1 MDKQNEIF
9 EEAAR
14 HCLKK
19 LNNIDF
25 LKNSELLGAE
35 VKDNSLVISLYG
47 QFHYVSIE
55 GVKTQDG
62 KSTNPAVSVLLLR
75 YVLNCPDEIPPEGE
89 WVTYREFEG
98 AGVLSGH
105 FTENTNK
112 IIETSFSEKT
122 DRLHH
127 SAIHM
132 GGIPFDDGS
141 SFDVAIEFEALPRIP
156 VLLRFND
163 LDGLLPAQCSIL
175 FRKSA
180 ECFLDLKS
188 LEVVGTLLAGKLIL
202 NS

>member
-9 EEAAR
+9 EEAAKQ
-14 HCLKK
+14 CITQLK
-19 LNNIDF
+19 NIDF
-25 LKNSELLGAE
+25 LKNSERLGAE
-35 VKDNSLVISLYG
+35 VKGNSLVIPLYG
-47 QFHYVSIE
+47 QFYNVSVE
-55 GVKTQDG
+55 GVKVQDG
-62 KSTNPAVSVLLLR
+62 KAANPAVSVLLLR

-112 IIETSFSEKT
+112 IIETSFSGKT

-141 SFDVAIEFEALPRIP
+141 SFDVAIEFESLPRIP
-156 VLLRFND
+156 ILLRFND
-163 LDGLLPAQCSIL
+163 LDGPFPAQCSIL

-188 LEVVGTLLAGKLIL
+188 LEVVGTLLAGKLIG
-202 NS
+202 SS

>member
-1 MDKQNEIF
+1 MDKEKDIF

-14 HCLKK
+14 QCLAQLKDT
-19 LNNIDF
+19 DF
-25 LKNSELLGAE
+25 LKTSERLGAE
-35 VKDNSLVISLYG
+35 VKDSSLVIPLYG
-47 QFHYVSIE
+47 QFYTVSIE

-62 KSTNPAVSVLLLR
+62 KTANPAVSVLLLR
-75 YVLNCPDEIPPEGE
+75 YVLNCPDEIPPEDE

-112 IIETSFSEKT
+112 IIETSFSGKAN
-122 DRLHH
+122 RLHH

-132 GGIPFDDGS
+132 GGISFDDAS
-141 SFDVAIEFEALPRIP
+141 SFDVTIEFEALPRIA

-163 LDGLLPAQCSIL
+163 LDGPFPAQCSIL

-188 LEVVGTLLAGKLIL
+188 LEVVGTLLAGKLIG